1 MPRAQNKADL
11 LKAAAENYKKLQDFI
26 AGMSQKELE
35 TPFDFSSLNKSES
48 HWARDKNLRDVLIH
62 LYEWHNLLFKAI
74 ERNEK
79 TPGIKFSFLP
89 EDYNW
94 KTYPAMNVKFW
105 QSHQATSLEEAK
117 KLLEDSHKKT
127 VSLIEKFSD
136 EELFT
141 KGHFAWTG
149 TTNLGAYFISAA
161 PSHYDWALKKLKV
174 HKKLVENG
182 AI

>member
-1 MPRAQNKADL
+1 MLLDFKIIQTDYLYKVHIFHFQEVNMPRAQNKADL

-35 TPFDFSSLNKSES
+35 TPFDFSSLSKSES

-89 EDYNW
+89 EEYNW
-94 KTYPAMNVKFW
+94 KT
-105 QSHQATSLEEAK
+105 
-117 KLLEDSHKKT
+117 
-127 VSLIEKFSD
+127 
-136 EELFT
+136 
-141 KGHFAWTG
+141 
-149 TTNLGAYFISAA
+149 
-161 PSHYDWALKKLKV
+161 
-174 HKKLVENG
+174 
-182 AI
+182 